1 MPSWSHILFESWFW
15 KEALKTVLV
24 IFAAWVAA
32 RIYILLVD
40 RAGRIWVRRTVS
52 DLDDRIL
59 AAVRKPGSVLVFL
72 IGVYAAFHRYTFR
85 LLGTLDGLIFILS
98 VGIVIAMLIKL
109 SDISLQWYAEKLRRE
124 RKDET
129 LAREM
134 LPLADKIVTI
144 LLLLIGLM
152 VVLDRF
158 QIDIKSILVTLG
170 VGSLAVGLALQ
181 DTLANM
187 FGGFTIMLDRPFR
200 VGDRIQLQTGETGD
214 VESIGIRSTTVLMTD
229 GNLLIIPN
237 AVLVKTLVINH
248 SFPDNSS
255 LVHIELGVAYG
266 SDAGKVKGLMLEA
279 VGEDARIM
287 PTPAPA
293 VFFKSFAES
302 ALSFVLYCYAK
313 NFADVM
319 AITDQLNTAIDA
331 KFRAAGIDMPFPIRT
346 VYLHDESRQGAAQRR
361 SPPFDTPA

>member
-1 MPSWSHILFESWFW
+1 MPSWSHILFEAWFW
-15 KEALKTVLV
+15 KEALTTVLV
-24 IFAAWVAA
+24 ILVAWVAA

-40 RAGRIWVRRTVS
+40 KAGTIWVRRTIS

-59 AAVRKPGSVLVFL
+59 AAVRKPGSILVFL
-72 IGVYAAFHRYTFR
+72 VGVYAAVHRYTFR
-85 LLGTLDGLIFILS
+85 LLGTLDGLIFVLS
-98 VGIVIAMLIKL
+98 VGIVVAMLIRL
-109 SDISLQWYAEKLRRE
+109 SDVSLQWYGEKLRRE
-124 RKDET
+124 RKDEV

-134 LPLADKIVTI
+134 LPLADKLATI
-144 LLLLIGLM
+144 LLMLIGLM

-158 QIDIKSILVTLG
+158 RIDIKSILVTLG

-200 VGDRIQLQTGETGD
+200 VGDRIQLQTGETGE
-214 VESIGIRSTTVLMTD
+214 VKSIGMRSTHVLMTD

-266 SDAGKVKGLMLEA
+266 SDVGKVKSLMLEA
-279 VGEDARIM
+279 VGEDARVM

-293 VFFKSFAES
+293 VFFRSFGES

-319 AITDQLNTAIDA
+319 AITDQLNSGIDA

-346 VYLHDESRQGAAQRR
+346 IYLHDESRQGAVGRR
-361 SPPFDTPA
+361 SSPLDTPS